1 MSVHVTHGSAPST
14 ARITVT
20 ANLINTDKGG
30 HVIGIVPE
38 THYTGDPGP

>member
-1 MSVHVTHGSAPST
+1 
-14 ARITVT
+14 VT

-38 THYTGDPGP
+38 RAIRVIRALNTVCHRAAPAPRRM